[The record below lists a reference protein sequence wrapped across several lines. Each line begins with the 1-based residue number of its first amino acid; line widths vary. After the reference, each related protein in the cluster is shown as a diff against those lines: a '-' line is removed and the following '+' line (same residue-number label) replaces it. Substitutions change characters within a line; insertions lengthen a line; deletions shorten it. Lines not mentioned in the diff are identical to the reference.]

1 MGESLNRP
9 APPVETLDSPTV
21 TQTVLYHLAQIPGA
35 VHRDTL
41 AEAAGTTPDYAG
53 RILGQLVQR
62 GRVARVG
69 RGLYKLS
76 VNVREDER

>member
-1 MGESLNRP
+1 ME
-9 APPVETLDSPTV
+9 ALDSPTV
-21 TQTVLYHLAQIPGA
+21 TQTVLYHLARIPGA

-41 AEAAGTTPDYAG
+41 AEAAGTSPSYAG
-53 RILGQLVQR
+53 RVLGGLVRR

-76 VNVREDER
+76 VNVQASGA

>member
-1 MGESLNRP
+1 M
-9 APPVETLDSPTV
+9 ETLDSPTV
-21 TQTVLYHLAQIPGA
+21 TQTVLYHLARIPGA

-53 RILGQLVQR
+53 RILGELVQR

-76 VNVREDER
+76 ANVRDEGA

>member
-1 MGESLNRP
+1 MQLCLP
-9 APPVETLDSPTV
+9 APPVETLDNPSV
-21 TQTVLYHLAQIPGA
+21 TQTVLYHLARIPGA

-53 RILGQLVQR
+53 RILGQLVKR

-76 VNVREDER
+76 VNVREDES